1 MMQNRTLRRTLL
13 LAVCVLVF
21 LFALRAK
28 VAVYNGNAPAKVTPT
43 TSAKLWLSG
52 QKMEVQ
58 SLDSSTAIWFWL
70 ALLSLFTLVLHRESI
85 AQVAS
90 RSPLPSNVSLRY
102 LHRFLRP
109 PPFLA

>member
-1 MMQNRTLRRTLL
+1 MMQNRTLRQTLL
-13 LAVCVLVF
+13 LAMCVLVF

-52 QKMEVQ
+52 QKMEAQ
-58 SLDSSTAIWFWL
+58 SLESSTEIWFWL
-70 ALLSLFTLVLHRESI
+70 ALLSLFTLVQHREPV
-85 AQVAS
+85 AQRVS
-90 RSPLPSNVSLRY
+90 RSPLPSNISLHY

-109 PPFLA
+109 PPLLA